1 MSVNFKL
8 DRTKF
13 EAMSFVAADA
23 AMNGF
28 KNFSSIERLEMA
40 NKLIAIAYIFPAGCP
55 YRWIKQYLKQGL

>member
-23 AMNGF
+23 AMN
-28 KNFSSIERLEMA
+28 NF
-40 NKLIAIAYIFPAGCP
+40 
-55 YRWIKQYLKQGL
+55 IKFLCS